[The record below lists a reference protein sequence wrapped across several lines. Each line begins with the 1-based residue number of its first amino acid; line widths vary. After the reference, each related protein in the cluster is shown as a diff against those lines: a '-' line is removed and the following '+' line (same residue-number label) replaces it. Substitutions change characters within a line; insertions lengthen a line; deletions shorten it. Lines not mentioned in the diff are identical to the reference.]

1 MPSMVPVVRVLVV
14 PVAVVFTVGRM
25 AVRVVQ
31 EVQEVRAVAH
41 VVVAGIAVAGVAV
54 GIVAP
59 AGTDRR
65 PTRMMDMGTGMVIP
79 AITILTVVMSAGGVG
94 AAGKTG

>member
-1 MPSMVPVVRVLVV
+1 MAVVRVLVV
-14 PVAVVFTVGRM
+14 PVAVVFTVARM
-25 AVRVVQ
+25 AVRVVRA
-31 EVQEVRAVAH
+31 VRAVAH
-41 VVVAGIAVAGVAV
+41 VVVAGIAAAGGAV

-79 AITILTVVMSAGGVG
+79 AITILMVVMSAGGVG